1 MYYINITSE
10 KQQPICYEKENEKL
24 RSLAF
29 KCLKVNFVF
38 TKSTIH
44 YCRWFQLQKFFFW
57 NSKTCFTF
65 DIKI

>member
-38 TKSTIH
+38 TKSNT
-44 YCRWFQLQKFFFW
+44 LLPLVSA
-57 NSKTCFTF
+57 SKILTLEF
-65 DIKI
+65 

>member
-38 TKSTIH
+38 TKSNT
-44 YCRWFQLQKFFFW
+44 LLPLVLA
-57 NSKTCFTF
+57 SKILSLEF
-65 DIKI
+65 

>member
-38 TKSTIH
+38 TKSNT
-44 YCRWFQLQKFFFW
+44 LLPLVSA
-57 NSKTCFTF
+57 SKILFLEF
-65 DIKI
+65 